1 MTTPGS
7 SPNGREE
14 QGGMPMPASFGTSA
28 QPADAGGMPR
38 PSMGDAGTSGGM
50 PRPGAAGDHAPNIA
64 AGPESM
70 PVPDD
75 AASLMTEELPR
86 FGPPGGAGGRGPRAG
101 RRRGPVPLRRD
112 AEPGHGRGRRT
123 LHRRRRRRTGPD
135 EPDPPAARRGAGRAD
150 LRHQRRGRHGRAD
163 GRGRAGHRR
172 PAPRPVHDAA
182 LRAGRRH
189 PGDRGGVEPTA
200 RRREAVP
207 VPIALPPMSVVPRRT
222 PSAPAPRTAKGTE
235 THRPAVETPPAGNPL
250 AEPITGSST
259 TVVVNPVTGLENQ
272 WYIIRCTVNGA
283 WAGDREKRGGCG
295 CRLGLPGRSRRPR
308 PEH

>member
-86 FGPPGGAGGRGPRAG
+86 FGPPGGAGGGA
-101 RRRGPVPLRRD
+101 
-112 AEPGHGRGRRT
+112 AHEPGVVEVQFRSGVRRPRHGRGRRPSVAGAT
-123 LHRRRRRRTGPD
+123 AATAGPD
-135 EPDPPAARRGAGRAD
+135 EPDPPAARRGPGRAD
-150 LRHQRRGRHGRAD
+150 LRHSARGR
-163 GRGRAGHRR
+163 
-172 PAPRPVHDAA
+172 
-182 LRAGRRH
+182 
-189 PGDRGGVEPTA
+189 
-200 RRREAVP
+200 
-207 VPIALPPMSVVPRRT
+207 
-222 PSAPAPRTAKGTE
+222 
-235 THRPAVETPPAGNPL
+235 
-250 AEPITGSST
+250 
-259 TVVVNPVTGLENQ
+259 VT
-272 WYIIRCTVNGA
+272 
-283 WAGDREKRGGCG
+283 AGDGPVAQGIDA
-295 CRLGLPGRSRRPR
+295 PSSPSS
-308 PEH
+308 